1 MHIFWLYSKP
11 WHLER
16 GELPSIQSVCILQK
30 SRVSNHQKKK
40 KEKKEEMPV
49 IQYFKKIS
57 AYFFFWKCAHPQQ
70 KARIAFMIC
79 YSLCVLS
86 SALQR

>member
-1 MHIFWLYSKP
+1 
-11 WHLER
+11 
-16 GELPSIQSVCILQK
+16 
-30 SRVSNHQKKK
+30 
-40 KEKKEEMPV
+40 MPV

-57 AYFFFWKCAHPQQ
+57 AFFFFIWECAHPQQ